1 MINDPVVRRWIPNP
15 EVPGSK
21 PLGGSKVHSAVHPSE
36 IDQMSTRTSCGFT
49 DKK

>member
-1 MINDPVVRRWIPNP
+1 MINGLAVRRWIPNP

-36 IDQMSTRTSCGFT
+36 IDQMSTRTSWGFT